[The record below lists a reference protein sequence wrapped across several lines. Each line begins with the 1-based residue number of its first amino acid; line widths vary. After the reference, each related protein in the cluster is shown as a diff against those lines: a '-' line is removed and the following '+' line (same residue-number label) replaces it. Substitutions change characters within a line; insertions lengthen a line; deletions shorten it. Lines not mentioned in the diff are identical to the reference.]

1 MNIETRI
8 AQWLRTPFDQQTQNQ
23 VALLAKNPKEAE
35 DAFYKDL
42 EFGTGGMRGI
52 MGVGTNRINKYT
64 LGKNTQGLSEY
75 LKEQHPNE
83 KICAVIAYDCRHQSK
98 ELAKICADIFTANG
112 IHCYLLSDLRPTPE
126 LSFAVRHLN
135 AQCGI
140 VLTASHNPPEYNGY
154 KVYGKDGGQLIPPHD
169 EAISQR
175 ILDTA
180 FESIQFDGNPALLQY
195 IDKEID
201 TAYQKDVLNSALFD
215 KRKNKPL
222 KIVFTPIHGT
232 SITAL
237 PQVLEQAG
245 YDKLTIVK
253 EQIEPDG
260 DFPTVKSPNPEEQEA
275 LKMAVALAN
284 EKNADLVIG
293 TDPDADR
300 FGLVVKDAESAWC
313 YLNGNQIMA
322 VLTDFLLQKKAAEN
336 ILNSN
341 CFIASTVVSTPLIQQ
356 IAVHH
361 GVQYKNTLTGFK
373 WIAKLIEDFP
383 ELEFIGGGEE
393 SFGYLVGDTV
403 RDKDAISASLL
414 ACEIANEAKQNESS
428 FFELLIECY
437 KKYGAYK
444 ERLVSITKKGKEGV
458 EYIAQQMEN
467 FRKSPPKSIGG
478 IEVIILE
485 DYLHLTSY
493 NFKRKEEEKLQ
504 YSPSNVLIFKLEDG
518 TKIAL
523 RPSGTEPKIK
533 YYFQAE
539 KSLLLQVLDQSWK
552 EQEKTL
558 EIRLD
563 ELSSLILP

>member
-1 MNIETRI
+1 
-8 AQWLRTPFDQQTQNQ
+8 

-112 IHCYLLSDLRPTPE
+112 IHCYLFSDLRPTPE

-154 KVYGKDGGQLIPPHD
+154 KVYGKDGGQLVPPHD

-215 KRKNKPL
+215 KSKNKPL

-253 EQIEPDG
+253 EQIDPNG

-322 VLTDFLLQKKAAEN
+322 VLTDFLLQKRAAEN
-336 ILNSN
+336 TLNSN

-393 SFGYLVGDTV
+393 SFGYLVGDSV

-414 ACEIANEAKQNESS
+414 ACEIANEAKNNGSS

-458 EYIAQQMEN
+458 EYIAEQMEN

-478 IEVIILE
+478 IDVMILE

-533 YYFQAE
+533 YYFSINQ
-539 KSLLLQVLDQSWK
+539 KFDPDQSWK

>member
-1 MNIETRI
+1 MEYQSRI
-8 AQWLRTPFDQQTQNQ
+8 AQWMHSPFDQQTQSQ

-64 LGKNTQGLSEY
+64 LGKNTQGISEY
-75 LKEQHPNE
+75 LKKQYPNE
-83 KICAVIAYDCRHQSK
+83 KIRTVIAYDCRNQSK
-98 ELAKICADIFTANG
+98 ELAKICADVFTANG
-112 IHCYLLSDLRPTPE
+112 IYCAFFSDLRPTPE

-135 AQCGI
+135 AHCGI

-154 KVYGKDGGQLIPPHD
+154 KVYGKDGGQLVPPHD

-215 KRKNKPL
+215 KSKNKPL
-222 KIVFTPIHGT
+222 NIVFTPIHGT

-237 PQVLEQAG
+237 PQVLEQGG

-253 EQIEPDG
+253 KQIEPNG
-260 DFPTVKSPNPEEQEA
+260 DFPTVKSPNPEEHEA
-275 LKMAVALAN
+275 LKMAVAMAN
-284 EKNADLVIG
+284 KQNADLVIG

-300 FGLVVKDAESAWC
+300 FGLVVKDVDSDWY
-313 YLNGNQIMA
+313 YLNGNQIMT
-322 VLTDFLLQKKAAEN
+322 VLTEFLLQKKADEN
-336 ILNSN
+336 TLNSN
-341 CFIASTVVSTPLIQQ
+341 CFIASTVVSTPLIHK
-356 IAVHH
+356 IASHF

-393 SFGYLVGDTV
+393 SFGYLVGDSV

-414 ACEIANEAKQNESS
+414 ACEIANEAKKNESS
-428 FFELLIECY
+428 FFKLLIECY

-444 ERLVSITKKGKEGV
+444 ERLISITKKGKEGL

-478 IEVIILE
+478 VQVMKLE

-493 NFKRKEEEKLQ
+493 NFKIKKEKKLQ
-504 YSPSNVLIFKLEDG
+504 FSPSNVLIFKLEDG

-533 YYFQAE
+533 YYFSINQ
-539 KSLLLQVLDQSWK
+539 KFDPNLSWK
-552 EQEKTL
+552 EQEKNL
-558 EIRLD
+558 ETRLD

>member
-1 MNIETRI
+1 MEYQSRI
-8 AQWLRTPFDQQTQNQ
+8 AQWMRSPFDQQTQSQ

-75 LKEQHPNE
+75 LKEQYPNE
-83 KICAVIAYDCRHQSK
+83 KIRTVIAYDCRHQSK
-98 ELAKICADIFTANG
+98 ELAKICADVFTANG
-112 IHCYLLSDLRPTPE
+112 IHCALFSDLRPTPE
-126 LSFAVRHLN
+126 LSFAVRYLN
-135 AQCGI
+135 AHCGI

-154 KVYGKDGGQLIPPHD
+154 KVYGKDGGQLVPPHD

-175 ILDTA
+175 ILNTA

-215 KRKNKPL
+215 KSKNKPL

-237 PQVLEQAG
+237 PQVLDQAG

-253 EQIEPDG
+253 EQIEPNG

-284 EKNADLVIG
+284 KENADLVIG

-300 FGLVVKDAESAWC
+300 FGLVVKDVDSDWC

-322 VLTDFLLQKKAAEN
+322 VLTEFLLQKKATKN
-336 ILNSN
+336 TLNPN

-356 IAVHH
+356 IALYF

-383 ELEFIGGGEE
+383 ELKFIGGGEE
-393 SFGYLVGDTV
+393 SFGYLVGDSV

-478 IEVIILE
+478 VQVMVLE

-493 NFKRKEEEKLQ
+493 NFKLKKEEKLQ

-533 YYFQAE
+533 YYFSVNQ
-539 KSLLLQVLDQSWK
+539 KFDPNLSWK
-552 EQEKTL
+552 EQEKNL
-558 EIRLD
+558 ETRLD

>member
-1 MNIETRI
+1 MEYQSRI
-8 AQWLRTPFDQQTQNQ
+8 AQWMRSPFDQQTQSQ

-75 LKEQHPNE
+75 LKEQYPNE
-83 KICAVIAYDCRHQSK
+83 KIRTVIAYDCRHQSK
-98 ELAKICADIFTANG
+98 ELAKICADVFTANG
-112 IHCYLLSDLRPTPE
+112 IHCALFSDLRPTPE
-126 LSFAVRHLN
+126 LSFAVRYLN
-135 AQCGI
+135 AHCGI

-154 KVYGKDGGQLIPPHD
+154 KVYGKDGGQLVPPHD

-215 KRKNKPL
+215 KSKNKPL

-237 PQVLEQAG
+237 PQVLDQAG

-253 EQIEPDG
+253 EQIEPNG

-284 EKNADLVIG
+284 KENADLVIG

-300 FGLVVKDAESAWC
+300 FGLVVKDVDSDWC

-322 VLTDFLLQKKAAEN
+322 VLTEFLLQKKATKN
-336 ILNSN
+336 TLNPN

-356 IAVHH
+356 IALHF

-383 ELEFIGGGEE
+383 ELKFIGGGEE
-393 SFGYLVGDTV
+393 SFGYLVGDSV

-478 IEVIILE
+478 VQVMVLE

-493 NFKRKEEEKLQ
+493 NFKLKKEEKLQ

-533 YYFQAE
+533 YYFSVNQ
-539 KSLLLQVLDQSWK
+539 KFDPNLSWK

-558 EIRLD
+558 ETRLD

>member
-112 IHCYLLSDLRPTPE
+112 IHCYLFSDLRPTPE

-154 KVYGKDGGQLIPPHD
+154 KVYGKDGGQLVPPHD

-253 EQIEPDG
+253 EQIDPNG

-322 VLTDFLLQKKAAEN
+322 VLTDFLLQKRAAEN
-336 ILNSN
+336 TLNSN

-393 SFGYLVGDTV
+393 SFGYLVGDSV

-414 ACEIANEAKQNESS
+414 ACEIANEAKNNGSS

-533 YYFQAE
+533 YYFSVNQ
-539 KSLLLQVLDQSWK
+539 KFDPDQSWK

>member
-112 IHCYLLSDLRPTPE
+112 IHCYLFSDLRPTPE

-154 KVYGKDGGQLIPPHD
+154 KVYGKDGGQLVPPHD

-215 KRKNKPL
+215 KSKNKPL

-253 EQIEPDG
+253 EQIDPNG

-336 ILNSN
+336 TLNSN

-393 SFGYLVGDTV
+393 SFGYLVGDSV

-414 ACEIANEAKQNESS
+414 ACEIANEAKNNGSS

-478 IEVIILE
+478 IDVMILE

-533 YYFQAE
+533 YYFSVNQ
-539 KSLLLQVLDQSWK
+539 KFDPDQSWK

>member
-83 KICAVIAYDCRHQSK
+83 KICSVIAYDCRHQSK

-112 IHCYLLSDLRPTPE
+112 IHCYLFSDLRPTPE

-154 KVYGKDGGQLIPPHD
+154 KVYGKDGGQLVPPHD

-215 KRKNKPL
+215 KSKNKPL

-253 EQIEPDG
+253 EQIDPNG

-336 ILNSN
+336 TLNSN

-393 SFGYLVGDTV
+393 SFGYLVGDSV

-414 ACEIANEAKQNESS
+414 ACEIANEAKNNGSS

-458 EYIAQQMEN
+458 EYIAEQMEN

-478 IEVIILE
+478 IDVMILE

-533 YYFQAE
+533 YYFSVNQ
-539 KSLLLQVLDQSWK
+539 KFDPDQSWK

>member
-112 IHCYLLSDLRPTPE
+112 IHCNLFSDLRPTPE

-154 KVYGKDGGQLIPPHD
+154 KVYGKDGGQLVPPHD

-215 KRKNKPL
+215 KSKNKPL

-253 EQIEPDG
+253 EQIDPNG

-322 VLTDFLLQKKAAEN
+322 VLTDFLLQKRAAEN
-336 ILNSN
+336 TLNSN

-393 SFGYLVGDTV
+393 SFGYLVGDSV

-414 ACEIANEAKQNESS
+414 ACEIANEAKNNGSS

-458 EYIAQQMEN
+458 EYIAEQMEN

-478 IEVIILE
+478 IDVMILE

-533 YYFQAE
+533 YYFSINQ
-539 KSLLLQVLDQSWK
+539 KFDPDQSWK

>member
-112 IHCYLLSDLRPTPE
+112 IHCYLFSDLRPTPE

-154 KVYGKDGGQLIPPHD
+154 KVYGKDGGQLVPPHD

-253 EQIEPDG
+253 EQIDPNG

-336 ILNSN
+336 TLNSN

-393 SFGYLVGDTV
+393 SFGYLVGDSV

-414 ACEIANEAKQNESS
+414 ACEIANEAKNNGSS

-458 EYIAQQMEN
+458 EYIAEQMEN

-478 IEVIILE
+478 IDVMILE

-533 YYFQAE
+533 YYFSINQ
-539 KSLLLQVLDQSWK
+539 KFDPDQSWK

>member
-1 MNIETRI
+1 MEYQSRI
-8 AQWLRTPFDQQTQNQ
+8 AQWMRSPFDQQTQSQ
-23 VALLAKNPKEAE
+23 VALLTKNPKEAE

-64 LGKNTQGLSEY
+64 LGKNTQGLCEY
-75 LKEQHPNE
+75 LKEQYPNE
-83 KICAVIAYDCRHQSK
+83 KIRTVIAYDCRHQSK
-98 ELAKICADIFTANG
+98 ELAKICADVFTANG
-112 IHCYLLSDLRPTPE
+112 IHCALFSDLRPTPE
-126 LSFAVRHLN
+126 LSFAVRYLN
-135 AQCGI
+135 AHCGI

-154 KVYGKDGGQLIPPHD
+154 KVYGKDGGQLVPPHD

-175 ILDTA
+175 ILDA
-180 FESIQFDGNPALLQY
+180 ACESIQFEGNPALLQY
-195 IDKEID
+195 INKEID

-215 KRKNKPL
+215 KSKNKPL

-237 PQVLEQAG
+237 PQVLDQAG

-253 EQIEPDG
+253 EQIEPNG
-260 DFPTVKSPNPEEQEA
+260 DFSTVKSPNPEEQEA

-284 EKNADLVIG
+284 KENADLVIG

-300 FGLVVKDAESAWC
+300 FGLVVKDVDSDWC

-322 VLTDFLLQKKAAEN
+322 VLTEFLLQKKAAEN
-336 ILNSN
+336 TLNPN

-356 IAVHH
+356 IALYF

-373 WIAKLIEDFP
+373 WIAKLIEDFS

-393 SFGYLVGDTV
+393 SFGYLVGDSV

-478 IEVIILE
+478 VQVMVLE

-493 NFKRKEEEKLQ
+493 NIKLKKEEKLQ
-504 YSPSNVLIFKLEDG
+504 YDPSNVLIFKLEDG

-533 YYFQAE
+533 YYFSVNQ
-539 KSLLLQVLDQSWK
+539 KFDPNLSWK
-552 EQEKTL
+552 EQEKIL
-558 EIRLD
+558 ETRLD

>member
-112 IHCYLLSDLRPTPE
+112 IHCYLFSDLRPTPE

-154 KVYGKDGGQLIPPHD
+154 KVYGKDGGQLVPPHD

-253 EQIEPDG
+253 EQIDPNG

-322 VLTDFLLQKKAAEN
+322 VLTDFLLQKRAAEN
-336 ILNSN
+336 TLNSN

-393 SFGYLVGDTV
+393 SFGYLVGDSV

-414 ACEIANEAKQNESS
+414 ACEIANEAKNNGSS

-478 IEVIILE
+478 FEVIILE

-533 YYFQAE
+533 YYFSVNQ
-539 KSLLLQVLDQSWK
+539 KFDPDQSWK

>member
-112 IHCYLLSDLRPTPE
+112 IHCYLFSDLRPTPE

-154 KVYGKDGGQLIPPHD
+154 KVYGKDGGQLVPPHD

-253 EQIEPDG
+253 EQIDPNG

-322 VLTDFLLQKKAAEN
+322 VLTDFLLQKRAAEN
-336 ILNSN
+336 TLNSN

-393 SFGYLVGDTV
+393 SFGYLVGDSV

-414 ACEIANEAKQNESS
+414 ACEIANEAKNNGSS

-458 EYIAQQMEN
+458 EYIAEQMEN

-478 IEVIILE
+478 IDVMILE

-533 YYFQAE
+533 YYFSINQ
-539 KSLLLQVLDQSWK
+539 KFDPDQSWK

>member
-83 KICAVIAYDCRHQSK
+83 KICAVIAYDCRHHSK

-112 IHCYLLSDLRPTPE
+112 IHCYLFSDLRPTPE

-253 EQIEPDG
+253 EQIEPNG

-275 LKMAVALAN
+275 LKIAVALAN
-284 EKNADLVIG
+284 KENADLVIG
-293 TDPDADR
+293 SDPDADR
-300 FGLVVKDAESAWC
+300 FGLVVKDVDSDWC

-322 VLTDFLLQKKAAEN
+322 VLTEFLLQKKAAEN
-336 ILNSN
+336 TLNPN

-356 IAVHH
+356 IALHF

-393 SFGYLVGDTV
+393 SFGYLVGDSV

-437 KKYGAYK
+437 KKYGTYK

-458 EYIAQQMEN
+458 EYITQQMEN

-478 IEVIILE
+478 VKVMILE

-493 NFKRKEEEKLQ
+493 NFKLKKEEKLQ
-504 YSPSNVLIFKLEDG
+504 YSPSNVLILKLEDG

-533 YYFQAE
+533 YYFSVNQKFE
-539 KSLLLQVLDQSWK
+539 PNLSWK
-552 EQEKTL
+552 KQEKNL
-558 EIRLD
+558 ETRLD

>member
-75 LKEQHPNE
+75 LKQQHPNE

-112 IHCYLLSDLRPTPE
+112 IHCYLFSDLRPTPE

-154 KVYGKDGGQLIPPHD
+154 KVYGKDGGQLVPPHD

-222 KIVFTPIHGT
+222 KVVFTPIHGT

-253 EQIEPDG
+253 EQIDPNG
-260 DFPTVKSPNPEEQEA
+260 DFPTVKFPNPEEQEA
-275 LKMAVALAN
+275 LKMAVALAD

-336 ILNSN
+336 TLNSN
-341 CFIASTVVSTPLIQQ
+341 CFIASTVVSTPLIQR

-383 ELEFIGGGEE
+383 ELDFIGGGEE
-393 SFGYLVGDTV
+393 SFGYLVGDSV

-414 ACEIANEAKQNESS
+414 ACEIANEAKNNGSS

-458 EYIAQQMEN
+458 EYIAEQMEN

-478 IEVIILE
+478 IDVMILE

-533 YYFQAE
+533 YYFSVNQ
-539 KSLLLQVLDQSWK
+539 KFDTDQSWK
-552 EQEKTL
+552 EQEKNL